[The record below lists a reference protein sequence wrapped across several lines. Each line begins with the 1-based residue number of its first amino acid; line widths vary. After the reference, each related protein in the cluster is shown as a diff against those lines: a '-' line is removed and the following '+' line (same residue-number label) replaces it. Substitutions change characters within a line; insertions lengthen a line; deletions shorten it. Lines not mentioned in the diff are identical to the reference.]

1 MSEKK
6 PSFLQKIKREA
17 WICLILMAVL
27 LIGSLALH
35 FTGDSDN
42 ELSGPHQCPDSAG
55 NTGNPL

>member
-42 ELSGPHQCPDSAG
+42 ELSGLNA
-55 NTGNPL
+55 